1 MLFLTRTCT
10 LLIRLKKSV
19 YCFVWLKRDHRM
31 LLDDGM
37 DDPVGKTEPD
47 APVTVSSGEDE
58 DFSS

>member
-1 MLFLTRTCT
+1 
-10 LLIRLKKSV
+10 
-19 YCFVWLKRDHRM
+19 M

-58 DFSS
+58 DFSSQIYCIALFVM